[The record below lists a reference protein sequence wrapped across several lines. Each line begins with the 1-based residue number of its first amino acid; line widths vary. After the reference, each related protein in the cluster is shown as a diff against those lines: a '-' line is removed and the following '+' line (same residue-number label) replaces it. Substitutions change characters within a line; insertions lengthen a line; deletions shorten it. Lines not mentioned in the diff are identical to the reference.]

1 MLKYSAFGFL
11 RHLENH
17 LAPTIKMPV
26 LFCYLAGM
34 TAIVKATAADTS
46 LIVRVA
52 TASFIALHENRMPAT
67 DLAAYVSTKL
77 TIPVIEEELNNPAN
91 IFHIIYY
98 NDQPAGYSK
107 IIFNTPCPLIK
118 NTAVTK
124 MERLYLLKEFYALQL
139 GSVVFEFNNHLAR
152 QANQAGMWLYV
163 WVKNERA
170 IRFYKKQGF
179 EIIGNE
185 DFVISP
191 TLSNPNHI
199 MYLGY

>member
-1 MLKYSAFGFL
+1 
-11 RHLENH
+11 
-17 LAPTIKMPV
+17 
-26 LFCYLAGM
+26 M
-34 TAIVKATAADTS
+34 TVIVKATTADTP

-52 TASFIALHENRMPAT
+52 TASFIALHESRMPAT
-67 DLAAYVSTKL
+67 DLASYVSTKL

-91 IFHIIYY
+91 MFHIIYY
-98 NDQPAGYSK
+98 NEQPAGYSK
-107 IIFNTPCPLIK
+107 IIFDTPCPLIK
-118 NTAVTK
+118 STAVTK

-139 GSVVFEFNNHLAR
+139 GSVLFKFNSHLSR

-163 WVKNERA
+163 WIKNERA

-199 MYLGY
+199 MYLRY